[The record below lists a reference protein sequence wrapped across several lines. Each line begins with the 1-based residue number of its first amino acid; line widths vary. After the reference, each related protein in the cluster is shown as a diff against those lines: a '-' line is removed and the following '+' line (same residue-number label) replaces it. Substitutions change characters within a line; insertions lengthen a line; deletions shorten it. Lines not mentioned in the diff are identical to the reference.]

1 MTYPRRTLTASCF
14 ALGFFLLALPATPSF
29 AHSAP
34 AAADSAS
41 NVAPALPVSPEKP
54 AVVHVEGEIR
64 DESGGLLPGAK
75 VHFAG
80 GEGASADAVADATG
94 GFRLDL
100 PAGTYRVS
108 AIETGYQQTEQ
119 SLELHAGAQTRLTLT
134 LKIEKNV
141 ESVTVTASDGYA
153 ATVETTA
160 SRVPIRVLDLPQST
174 YTVTH
179 QLLEDRGADSVKDA
193 LAGVPGVQPTL
204 GEGRRDSFDI
214 RGFSSQTDQYID
226 GVRDD
231 AQYFRDLSNTEQ
243 LDVVEGPAAVLYGR
257 GSSGGLVNR
266 ITKKPTMEGLEG
278 YAAVTGGSYGE
289 RRVEADA
296 SDSWLHNTL
305 GGRLTGAGEYTGSQR
320 HYYYMNRYAF
330 APTLRW
336 RPSDRTDMYVQVERL
351 RDERLPDRGIAAV
364 DGPQGVVPIGNY
376 YGYILGSSAVGPGAA
391 PHDYIHEGATD
402 ETFDLRHDFEDGWHV
417 HEIFRN
423 AGDTASWST
432 IYLNQLNSDGVII
445 AGQSS
450 TKAHRMAQA
459 LLATDAGAAAGATGA
474 ADNPVISRGQYNA
487 KTFQRN
493 VFDQL
498 EAYRSGRFAGVG
510 HLLLL
515 GGEYG
520 RQTID
525 RLQFFGTAPSTTLY
539 NPVPDLAPTLG
550 TTPTTNNRFLGQTA
564 AFYVQDL
571 MQLAPQWKLMAGAR
585 FDNFKQSLDQRLV
598 NLPDL
603 NRVDNKWS
611 PRVGL
616 LYQPRPW
623 STVYASYSR
632 NFDPSGESLN
642 LAVNNAE
649 LAPERTV
656 NYEGGAKFSSFGDK
670 LVSTLAVYDLDRN
683 NIKTPNP
690 ANPSQLILAGEQRT
704 LGASLSFQGSVT
716 QRWMIYGGY
725 AYQDAVV
732 TKSTASFNGIPFQGK
747 RPYDV
752 PLHSGSLWSTYRFA
766 NGWGVG
772 GGVYFNTDSFAY
784 TDNLVE
790 LPGYT
795 RLDGTVF
802 YHRRHAEFDAHLSN
816 LTNTR
821 YYDSSHSDLELFPG
835 APISGTMTARYRF

>member
-1 MTYPRRTLTASCF
+1 
-14 ALGFFLLALPATPSF
+14 
-29 AHSAP
+29 
-34 AAADSAS
+34 
-41 NVAPALPVSPEKP
+41 
-54 AVVHVEGEIR
+54 
-64 DESGGLLPGAK
+64 
-75 VHFAG
+75 
-80 GEGASADAVADATG
+80 
-94 GFRLDL
+94 
-100 PAGTYRVS
+100 
-108 AIETGYQQTEQ
+108 
-119 SLELHAGAQTRLTLT
+119 
-134 LKIEKNV
+134 
-141 ESVTVTASDGYA
+141 VTVTASDGYA
-153 ATVETTA
+153 TTMQTTG

-174 YTVTH
+174 YTVTQ
-179 QLLEDRGADSVKDA
+179 QLLEDRGVDSLKDA

-204 GEGRRDSFDI
+204 GEGRRDSFNI
-214 RGFSSQTDQYID
+214 RGFTAGTDQYID

-266 ITKKPTMEGLEG
+266 VTRKPTMEGVEG
-278 YAAVTGGSYGE
+278 SVAVTGGSYGE
-289 RRVEADA
+289 RRLESDT
-296 SDSWLHNTL
+296 SDSWLNNTL

-336 RPSDRTDMYVQVERL
+336 RPSDNTDMYLQVERL
-351 RDERLPDRGIAAV
+351 RDERLPDRGIAAI

-376 YGYILGSSAVGPGAA
+376 YGYILGSSGA
-391 PHDYIHEGATD
+391 PHDYIHEAATD
-402 ETFDLRHDFEDGWHV
+402 ETFDVRHDFQDGWHV
-417 HEIFRN
+417 HEIFRH
-423 AGDTASWST
+423 AGNTVNWST
-432 IYLNQLNSDGVII
+432 IYLSQLDSGGTII

-450 TKAHRMAQA
+450 THARKPGQA
-459 LLATDAGAAAGATGA
+459 LLAMSDAAAAGADEGTA
-474 ADNPVISRGQYNA
+474 ENPVISRGQYNA
-487 KTFQRN
+487 NQFQRN
-493 VFDQL
+493 IFDQL

-510 HLLLL
+510 HTLLV

-525 RLQFFGTAPSTTLY
+525 RLQFFGTAPDTTLY

-550 TTPTTNNRFLGQTA
+550 TTPTANGRFWGQTG

-585 FDNFKQSLDQRLV
+585 FDNFKQALNQRLV
-598 NLPDL
+598 GKPSLG
-603 NRVDNKWS
+603 RVDNKWS
-611 PRVGL
+611 PRVGV
-616 LYQPRPW
+616 LYQPRSW
-623 STVYASYSR
+623 STVYVSYSR

-642 LAVNNAE
+642 LAANNAE
-649 LAPERTV
+649 LAPERTQ

-670 LVSTLAVYDLDRN
+670 LVSTVAVYDLDRN

-704 LGASLSFQGSVT
+704 LGTSLSFQGSVT
-716 QRWMIYGGY
+716 PRWMVYGGY

-732 TKSTASFNGIPFQGK
+732 TKSNASFNGVPFQGK
-747 RPYDV
+747 RPYDI
-752 PLHSGSLWSTYRFA
+752 PLHSGSIWSTYRFA
-766 NGWGVG
+766 NGWGAG
-772 GGVYFNTDSFAY
+772 GGVYSNTDSFAF

-802 YHRRHAEFDAHLSN
+802 YHRRHTEIDAHLFN
-816 LTNTR
+816 LANTR

-835 APISGTMTARYRF
+835 APISGAVRARYRF

>member
-1 MTYPRRTLTASCF
+1 ME
-14 ALGFFLLALPATPSF
+14 PST
-29 AHSAP
+29 S
-34 AAADSAS
+34 DG
-41 NVAPALPVSPEKP
+41 KP
-54 AVVHVEGEIR
+54 AIVHVEGVIL

-80 GEGASADAVADATG
+80 ETGSATDVVADATG
-94 GFRLDL
+94 SFRVDL
-100 PAGTYRVS
+100 PGGSYRVS
-108 AIETGYQQTEQ
+108 AVESGYQQVEQPLDLHGGTETH
-119 SLELHAGAQTRLTLT
+119 LKLT

-141 ESVTVTASDGYA
+141 ESVTVTATDGYA
-153 ATVETTA
+153 TTIDTTA

-179 QLLEDRGADSVKDA
+179 QLLEDRGVDSLKDA

-214 RGFSSQTDQYID
+214 RGFTAGGDQYID

-278 YAAVTGGSYGE
+278 TIGVTGGSYGE

-296 SDSWLHNTL
+296 SDSWLRNTL
-305 GGRLTGAGEYTGSQR
+305 GGRLTGAGESTGSQR

-336 RPSDRTDMYVQVERL
+336 RPSEKTDMYVQVERL

-364 DGPQGVVPIGNY
+364 GGPQGVVPIGNY
-376 YGYILGSSAVGPGAA
+376 YGYILGSSAA

-402 ETFDLRHDFEDGWHV
+402 ETFDLRHDFTDGWHL

-423 AGDTASWST
+423 AGDTVDWST
-432 IYLNQLNSDGVII
+432 IYLNQLDSDGVII

-450 TKAHRMAQA
+450 TRARAVASA
-459 LLATDAGAAAGATGA
+459 LFEAGADAGGTTQAAT
-474 ADNPVISRGQYNA
+474 DNPVISRGQYNA
-487 KTFQRN
+487 NQFQRN

-498 EAYRSGRFAGVG
+498 EVYRSGRFAGIE
-510 HLLLL
+510 HLLLA

-520 RQTID
+520 RQTVD
-525 RLQFFGTAPSTTLY
+525 RLQFRGTAPSTTLY
-539 NPVPDLAPTLG
+539 NPVPDQAPTLG
-550 TTPTTNNRFLGQTA
+550 TTPSVNNRFLAQTA

-585 FDNFKQSLDQRLV
+585 FDNFKQSLEQRLA
-598 NLPDL
+598 NSPDL

-642 LAVNNAE
+642 LAANNAD
-649 LAPERTV
+649 LAPERTA
-656 NYEGGAKFSSFGDK
+656 NIEGGAKFSSLGDK
-670 LVSTLAVYDLDRN
+670 LVTTMAVYRLQRN
-683 NIKTPNP
+683 NIKTPDP
-690 ANPSQLILAGEQRT
+690 ANPDQLILAGEQRT
-704 LGASLSFQGSVT
+704 LGASLAFQGSVT
-716 QRWMIYGGY
+716 QHWMVYGGY

-732 TKSTASFNGIPFQGK
+732 TKSNASFNGIPFQGK
-747 RPYDV
+747 RPYDI
-752 PLHSGSLWSTYRFA
+752 PLHSGSVWSTYRFA
-766 NGWGVG
+766 NGWGAG
-772 GGVYFNTDSFAY
+772 GGAYFNTDSFAY

-835 APISGTMTARYRF
+835 APISGTMAARYRF

>member
-1 MTYPRRTLTASCF
+1 VIL
-14 ALGFFLLALPATPSF
+14 
-29 AHSAP
+29 
-34 AAADSAS
+34 
-41 NVAPALPVSPEKP
+41 
-54 AVVHVEGEIR
+54 
-64 DESGGLLPGAK
+64 DESGGVLPGAK

-80 GEGASADAVADATG
+80 AAGASADVVADAAG
-94 GFRLDL
+94 SFHVDL
-100 PAGTYRVS
+100 LSGTYRVS
-108 AIETGYQQTEQ
+108 AVEAGYQQVEQ
-119 SLELHAGAQTRLTLT
+119 PLELHAGAATRLTLM

-141 ESVTVTASDGYA
+141 ETVTVTATDGYA
-153 ATVETTA
+153 TTVQTTG

-179 QLLEDRGADSVKDA
+179 QLLEDRGANSVKDA

-266 ITKKPTMEGLEG
+266 ITKKPAMEGREG
-278 YAAVTGGSYGE
+278 YIGITGGSYGE
-289 RRVEADA
+289 RRLEADA
-296 SDSWLHNTL
+296 SDSWLDNTL

-336 RPSDRTDMYVQVERL
+336 RPSDRTDLYVQVERL
-351 RDERLPDRGIAAV
+351 RDERLPDRGVAAV

-376 YGYILGSSAVGPGAA
+376 YGYILGAPTSAA
-391 PHDYIHEGATD
+391 PHDFIHEGATD
-402 ETFDLRHDFEDGWHV
+402 ETFDLRHDFENGWHA
-417 HEIFRN
+417 HEIFRH
-423 AGDTASWST
+423 AGDIVDWST
-432 IYLNQLNSDGVII
+432 IYLSQLDSGGVII

-450 TKAHRMAQA
+450 THAR
-459 LLATDAGAAAGATGA
+459 GAAAALLGSGADA
-474 ADNPVISRGQYNA
+474 ANTDENPVIKRGQYNGL
-487 KTFQRN
+487 QLEGN
-493 VFDQL
+493 IFDQL
-498 EAYRSGRFAGVG
+498 EAYRSGRFAGIG
-510 HLLLL
+510 HTLLL

-520 RQTID
+520 RQTLN
-525 RLQFFGTAPSTTLY
+525 RQQFTGTAPSITLY
-539 NPVPDLAPTLG
+539 NPAPDLAPTLNP
-550 TTPTTNNRFLGQTA
+550 TPSVNNRFFAQTA

-585 FDNFKQSLDQRLV
+585 FDSFKQSLDQRLPNSP
-598 NLPDL
+598 NLGRL
-603 NRVDNKWS
+603 DNKWS

-616 LYQPRPW
+616 LYQPRSW
-623 STVYASYSR
+623 STVYVSYSR
-632 NFDPSGESLN
+632 NFDPSGESLS
-642 LAVNNAE
+642 LAANNAQ

-656 NYEGGAKFSSFGDK
+656 NIEGGAKFSSLADK
-670 LVSTLAVYDLDRN
+670 LVTTAAVYRLDRN

-732 TKSTASFNGIPFQGK
+732 VKSNASFNGISFQGK

-752 PLHSGSLWSTYRFA
+752 PLHSGSIWSTYRFA
-766 NGWGVG
+766 NGWGAG

-795 RLDGTVF
+795 RLDATVF
-802 YHRRHAEFDAHLSN
+802 YHGRHVELDAHLSN

-835 APISGTMTARYRF
+835 APISGALTARYRF

>member
-1 MTYPRRTLTASCF
+1 VPTT
-14 ALGFFLLALPATPSF
+14 
-29 AHSAP
+29 
-34 AAADSAS
+34 ADSVS
-41 NVAPALPVSPEKP
+41 NVAPALPVSPEKS
-54 AVVHVEGEIR
+54 AIVHVEGEIR

-80 GEGASADAVADATG
+80 APGASSDVVADATG
-94 GFRLDL
+94 TFHIDL
-100 PAGTYRVS
+100 PAGRYRVS
-108 AIETGYQQTEQ
+108 AVETGYQQVEQ

-134 LKIEKNV
+134 LRIEKNV

-153 ATVETTA
+153 TTVETTA

-179 QLLEDRGADSVKDA
+179 QLLEDRGVGSLKDA

-204 GEGRRDSFDI
+204 GEGRRDSFNI
-214 RGFSSQTDQYID
+214 RGFTAGTDQYID

-266 ITKKPTMEGLEG
+266 VTKKPTMEGVEG
-278 YAAVTGGSYGE
+278 SVAVTGGSYGE
-289 RRVEADA
+289 RRLESDT
-296 SDSWLHNTL
+296 SDSWLNNTL
-305 GGRLTGAGEYTGSQR
+305 GGRLTGAGEFTGSQR

-336 RPSDRTDMYVQVERL
+336 RPSENTDMYLQVERL
-351 RDERLPDRGIAAV
+351 RDERLPDRGIPTV

-376 YGYILGSSAVGPGAA
+376 YGYILGSSPNAS
-391 PHDYIHEGATD
+391 HDFIHEGATD
-402 ETFDLRHDFEDGWHV
+402 ETFDMRHDFEDGWHV

-423 AGDTASWST
+423 AGDIVSWST
-432 IYLNQLNSDGVII
+432 VYLYQVNLPGGII

-450 TKAHRMAQA
+450 THAHKPGQPLPA
-459 LLATDAGAAAGATGA
+459 LSDPTADAAGGTD
-474 ADNPVISRGQYNA
+474 DNPAILRGQYNA
-487 KTFQRN
+487 NQFQRN
-493 VFDQL
+493 IFDQL
-498 EAYRSGRFAGVG
+498 EAYRSGRFAGIG
-510 HLLLL
+510 HTLLL

-525 RLQFFGTAPSTTLY
+525 RLQFFGTTPDTTLY
-539 NPVPDLAPTLG
+539 NPVPDLPPTPG
-550 TTPTTNNRFLGQTA
+550 TSPTTNGRFWGQTG

-585 FDNFKQSLDQRLV
+585 FDNFKQALNQRLV
-598 NLPDL
+598 GKPNLG
-603 NRVDNKWS
+603 RVDNKWS

-616 LYQPRPW
+616 LYQPRSW
-623 STVYASYSR
+623 GTVYVSYSR

-642 LAVNNAE
+642 LAANNAE

-716 QRWMIYGGY
+716 QRWMVYGGY

-732 TKSTASFNGIPFQGK
+732 TKSTASFNGVPFQGK
-747 RPYDV
+747 RPFDV
-752 PLHSGSLWSTYRFA
+752 PLHSGSIWSTYRFA
-766 NGWGVG
+766 NGWGAG

-802 YHRRHAEFDAHLSN
+802 YHRRHAEFDAHLAN

-835 APISGTMTARYRF
+835 APISGAVTARYRF

>member
-1 MTYPRRTLTASCF
+1 VPT
-14 ALGFFLLALPATPSF
+14 
-29 AHSAP
+29 
-34 AAADSAS
+34 AADSVS
-41 NVAPALPVSPEKP
+41 NVGPALPISVEKP
-54 AVVHVEGEIR
+54 AMVHVEGEIR
-64 DESGGLLPGAK
+64 DESGGLLPGTK

-80 GEGASADAVADATG
+80 VEGASADAVADATG
-94 GFRLDL
+94 SFRLDL

-108 AIETGYQQTEQ
+108 AIETGYRQAEQ
-119 SLELHAGAQTRLTLT
+119 PLELHAGAQTRLTLT

-193 LAGVPGVQPTL
+193 LAGVPGVQATL

-266 ITKKPTMEGLEG
+266 ITKKPTMEGTEG

-296 SDSWLHNTL
+296 AASTRNNTL
-305 GGRLTGAGEYTGSQR
+305 GARLTGAGEYTGSYR
-320 HYYYMNRYAF
+320 HYYSMDRYAF

-364 DGPQGVVPIGNY
+364 DGPRGIVPIGNY
-376 YGYILGSSAVGPGAA
+376 YGYILGFSAA

-402 ETFDLRHDFEDGWHV
+402 ETFDLRHDFEGGWHV

-423 AGDTASWST
+423 AGDTVNWST

-450 TKAHRMAQA
+450 TKPHRMAQA
-459 LLATDAGAAAGATGA
+459 LLTIDAGGAADASDA

-585 FDNFKQSLDQRLV
+585 FDDFKQSLDQRLV
-598 NLPDL
+598 NSPDL

-616 LYQPRPW
+616 LYQPKSW

-642 LAVNNAE
+642 LAANNAE
-649 LAPERTV
+649 LAPERTQ

-716 QRWMIYGGY
+716 QRWMVYGGY

-732 TKSTASFNGIPFQGK
+732 TKSTASFNGVPFQGK

-766 NGWGVG
+766 NGWGAG

-835 APISGTMTARYRF
+835 APISGAVTARYRF

>member
-1 MTYPRRTLTASCF
+1 VNGAAPDPPRSD
-14 ALGFFLLALPATPSF
+14 G
-29 AHSAP
+29 
-34 AAADSAS
+34 
-41 NVAPALPVSPEKP
+41 KP
-54 AVVHVEGEIR
+54 AYVHVEGVIL
-64 DESGGLLPGAK
+64 DESGGVLPGAK

-80 GEGASADAVADATG
+80 GAGAATDVIADATG
-94 GFRLDL
+94 SFRIDL
-100 PAGTYRVS
+100 PAGIYRVS
-108 AIETGYQQTEQ
+108 AVESGYQQVEQ
-119 SLELHAGAQTRLTLT
+119 PVELHAGAQTRLTLT

-153 ATVETTA
+153 TTMETTA

-179 QLLEDRGADSVKDA
+179 QLLEDRGVSSLKDA

-204 GEGRRDSFDI
+204 GEGRRDSFNI
-214 RGFSSQTDQYID
+214 RGFTAGTDQYID

-231 AQYFRDLSNTEQ
+231 APYFRDLSNTEQ
-243 LDVVEGPAAVLYGR
+243 LDVVEGPAGVLYGR

-266 ITKKPTMEGLEG
+266 ITKKPTMEGVEG
-278 YAAVTGGSYGE
+278 TIAVTGGSYGE
-289 RRVEADA
+289 RRIEADA
-296 SDSWLHNTL
+296 SDSWLQNTL
-305 GGRLTGAGEYTGSQR
+305 GGRLTGAGESTGSQR

-336 RPSDRTDMYVQVERL
+336 RPSEKTEMYLQVERL

-376 YGYILGSSAVGPGAA
+376 YGYAFGSSAA

-402 ETFDLRHDFEDGWHV
+402 ETFDLRHDFGHDSDHGWHL
-417 HEIFRN
+417 HEIFRH
-423 AGDTASWST
+423 AGDTVDWST
-432 IYLNQLNSDGVII
+432 IYLNQLDSNGVII

-450 TKAHRMAQA
+450 TRARAVAA
-459 LLATDAGAAAGATGA
+459 LSTARADAASGPLAATN
-474 ADNPVISRGQYNA
+474 NPVISRGQYNA
-487 KTFQRN
+487 NQTQRN
-493 VFDQL
+493 IFDQL
-498 EAYRSGRFAGVG
+498 EAYRSGRFAGIG

-520 RQTID
+520 RQTLD
-525 RLQFFGTAPSTTLY
+525 RLQFRGTAPSTTLY
-539 NPVPDLAPTLG
+539 NPVPDLAPTLS
-550 TTPTTNNRFLGQTA
+550 TTPSLNNRFFGQTA

-585 FDNFKQSLDQRLV
+585 FDNFKQSLDQRLAGA
-598 NLPDL
+598 PDL
-603 NRVDNKWS
+603 GRVDNKWS

-623 STVYASYSR
+623 STVYASYTRS
-632 NFDPSGESLN
+632 FDPSGESLN
-642 LAVNNAE
+642 LAANNAA

-656 NYEGGAKFSSFGDK
+656 NIEGGAKFSSLGDK
-670 LVSTLAVYDLDRN
+670 LVTTAAVYRLDRD

-690 ANPSQLILAGEQRT
+690 ANPDQLLLAGEQRT
-704 LGASLSFQGSVT
+704 LGASVAFQGSVT
-716 QRWMIYGGY
+716 QHWMVYGGY

-732 TKSTASFNGIPFQGK
+732 VKSNASFNGVPFQGK
-747 RPYDV
+747 RPYDI
-752 PLHSGSLWSTYRFA
+752 PLHSGSIWSTYRFA
-766 NGWGVG
+766 NGWGAG

-802 YHRRHAEFDAHLSN
+802 YHRRHAEIDAHLSN

-835 APISGTMTARYRF
+835 APISGTLTARYRF

>member
-1 MTYPRRTLTASCF
+1 MNHPRRTMTALSF
-14 ALGFFLLALPATPSF
+14 ALWCLLPALFATPSF
-29 AHSAP
+29 ANSLP
-34 AAADSAS
+34 SVSAS
-41 NVAPALPVSPEKP
+41 TPEPPKAEGKPAL
-54 AVVHVEGEIR
+54 VHVEGVIQ
-64 DESGGLLPGAK
+64 DISGGVLPGAK

-80 GEGASADAVADATG
+80 GAGFAADIVADASG
-94 GFRLDL
+94 SFRIDL
-100 PAGTYRVS
+100 PGGTYRVS
-108 AIETGYQQTEQ
+108 AVETGYQQVEQ
-119 SLELHAGAQTRLTLT
+119 PLELHAGTQTRLTLT
-134 LKIEKNV
+134 LNIQNNV

-153 ATVETTA
+153 TTVQTTA

-266 ITKKPTMEGLEG
+266 ITKKPTMEGVEG
-278 YAAVTGGSYGE
+278 YASVTGGSYGE

-296 SDSWLHNTL
+296 SDSWLHNTV

-336 RPSDRTDMYVQVERL
+336 RPSDRTDMYAQVERL
-351 RDERLPDRGIAAV
+351 RDERLPDRGVAAV
-364 DGPQGVVPIGNY
+364 SGPQGVVPIGNY
-376 YGYILGSSAVGPGAA
+376 YGYILGTPTVTA
-391 PHDYIHEGATD
+391 PHDFIHEGATD
-402 ETFDLRHDFEDGWHV
+402 ETFDLRHDFADGWHV
-417 HEIFRN
+417 HEIFRH
-423 AGDTASWST
+423 AGNIVDWST

-450 TKAHRMAQA
+450 TRAHRVAEV
-459 LLATDAGAAAGATGA
+459 LAGINSDAVSEAA
-474 ADNPVISRGQYNA
+474 ADNPVIYRGQYNA

-493 VFDQL
+493 IFDQL
-498 EAYRSGRFAGVG
+498 EAYRSDHFAGMG

-520 RQTID
+520 RQTLD
-525 RLQFFGTAPSTTLY
+525 RLQFTGTAPSITLY
-539 NPVPDLAPTLG
+539 NPVPDLAPSLN
-550 TTPTTNNRFLGQTA
+550 TTPSLNNRFFAQTA

-571 MQLAPQWKLMAGAR
+571 IQLAPQWKLMAGAR
-585 FDNFKQSLDQRLV
+585 FDNYKQTLDQRLV
-598 NLPDL
+598 NSPDL
-603 NRVDNKWS
+603 GRVDNKWS

-616 LYQPRPW
+616 LYQPRSW
-623 STVYASYSR
+623 STVYVSYSR
-632 NFDPSGESLN
+632 NFDPSGESLS
-642 LAVNNAE
+642 LASNNAD
-649 LAPERTV
+649 LAPERTQ
-656 NYEGGAKFSSFGDK
+656 NYEGGAKVSSFGDK
-670 LVSTLAVYDLDRN
+670 LVSTLAVYDLDRD
-683 NIKTPNP
+683 NIKTTNP
-690 ANPSQLILAGEQRT
+690 VNPSQLILAGEQRT
-704 LGASLSFQGSVT
+704 LGTSLSFQGSLT
-716 QRWMIYGGY
+716 QRWMVYGGY

-732 TKSTASFNGIPFQGK
+732 VKSNASFNGVPFQGK

-752 PLHSGSLWSTYRFA
+752 PLHSGSIWSTYRLA
-766 NGWGVG
+766 NGWGAG

-795 RLDGTVF
+795 RLDATVF
-802 YHRRHAEFDAHLSN
+802 YHRRHAEIDAHLSN

-835 APISGTMTARYRF
+835 APISGAVTARYRF

>member
-1 MTYPRRTLTASCF
+1 MSSPRSCF
-14 ALGFFLLALPATPSF
+14 VLPCLLLVLSATPSF
-29 AHSAP
+29 AHSVP
-34 AAADSAS
+34 SAS
-41 NVAPALPVSPEKP
+41 ASLPDAAVEPSTSDGKP
-54 AVVHVEGEIR
+54 GIVHVEGVIL

-75 VHFAG
+75 VHFAAETG
-80 GEGASADAVADATG
+80 SATDVVADTTG
-94 GFRLDL
+94 SFRVDL
-100 PAGTYRVS
+100 PAGSYRVS
-108 AIETGYQQTEQ
+108 AVESGYQQVEQ
-119 SLELHAGAQTRLTLT
+119 PLDLHGGAETHLKLT

-141 ESVTVTASDGYA
+141 ESVTVTATDGYA
-153 ATVETTA
+153 TTIDTTA

-179 QLLEDRGADSVKDA
+179 QLLEDRGVDSLKDA

-214 RGFSSQTDQYID
+214 RGFTAGGDQYID

-278 YAAVTGGSYGE
+278 TIGVTGGSYGD

-296 SDSWLHNTL
+296 SDSWLRNTL
-305 GGRLTGAGEYTGSQR
+305 GGRLTGAGESTGSQR

-336 RPSDRTDMYVQVERL
+336 RPSEKTDMYVQVERL
-351 RDERLPDRGIAAV
+351 RDERLPDRGIAAI

-376 YGYILGSSAVGPGAA
+376 YGYILGSSDA
-391 PHDYIHEGATD
+391 PHDYVHEGATD
-402 ETFDLRHDFEDGWHV
+402 ETFDLRHDFENGWHA

-423 AGDTASWST
+423 AGGTVDWST
-432 IYLNQLNSDGVII
+432 IYLSQLDSDGVII
-445 AGQSS
+445 AGPSS
-450 TKAHRMAQA
+450 TRPHRGAET
-459 LLATDAGAAAGATGA
+459 LLAANAGATA
-474 ADNPVISRGQYNA
+474 EATVATDNPIISRGQYDGHQI
-487 KTFQRN
+487 QRN
-493 VFDQL
+493 IFDQL
-498 EAYRSGRFAGVG
+498 EAYRSGRFAGIG
-510 HLLLL
+510 HLLLV

-525 RLQFFGTAPSTTLY
+525 RMQFFGTTPSITLY

-550 TTPTTNNRFLGQTA
+550 TSPTTNGRFFAQTA

-571 MQLAPQWKLMAGAR
+571 MQLAPQWKLMAGGR
-585 FDNFKQSLDQRLV
+585 FDNFKQSLDQRLPGK
-598 NLPDL
+598 PDL
-603 NRVDNKWS
+603 GRVDNKWS

-616 LYQPRPW
+616 LYQPRTW

-642 LAVNNAE
+642 LAANNAE

-656 NYEGGAKFSSFGDK
+656 NVEGGAKLSSFGDR
-670 LVSTLAVYDLDRN
+670 LLSTLAVYDLDRN

-690 ANPSQLILAGEQRT
+690 ANPSELILAGEQRT

-716 QRWMIYGGY
+716 QRWMVYGGY

-732 TKSTASFNGIPFQGK
+732 TKSNASFNGVPFQGK
-747 RPYDV
+747 RPYDI
-752 PLHSGSLWSTYRFA
+752 PLHSGSVWSTYRFA
-766 NGWGVG
+766 NGWGAG